1 MMNPYI
7 FDRNCLLIFL
17 LTKTDLLY
25 DISLRVMI
33 MIGNSFL
40 FSSSEYEVLKGNEQ
54 SNKKLSVFR
63 VTSLKTLGR
72 VGTHNFIIRFSHKVY

>member
-1 MMNPYI
+1 MMNPYVFERI
-7 FDRNCLLIFL
+7 CLLIFL

-40 FSSSEYEVLKGNEQ
+40 FSSPEYLVLKGSEQ
-54 SNKKLSVFR
+54 SLVRPNKKISVFR
-63 VTSLKTLGR
+63 VTGLKT
-72 VGTHNFIIRFSHKVY
+72 

>member
-7 FDRNCLLIFL
+7 FDRNMPTDIFAYQNWHAI
-17 LTKTDLLY
+17 Y

-40 FSSSEYEVLKGNEQ
+40 FSSSEY
-54 SNKKLSVFR
+54 
-63 VTSLKTLGR
+63 
-72 VGTHNFIIRFSHKVY
+72 